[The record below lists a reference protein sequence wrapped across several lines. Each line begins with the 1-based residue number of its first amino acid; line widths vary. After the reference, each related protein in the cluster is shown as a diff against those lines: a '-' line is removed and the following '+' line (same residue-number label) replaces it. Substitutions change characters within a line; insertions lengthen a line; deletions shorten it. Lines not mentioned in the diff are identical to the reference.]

1 MSLRSFN
8 CLTRYHYHLWFTL
21 DERHFVAV
29 SLIKLNNN
37 NLFPMFKMIGV
48 LFEVMLRYSYA
59 VWEAAGDARLV
70 RPISLLQT
78 EEIGGQVPRP
88 TTSPVGICIICILM
102 SYCQFVIQWFIPLIS
117 KKPAHLMSFLG
128 FVLLFLSWADEFQL

>member
-1 MSLRSFN
+1 
-8 CLTRYHYHLWFTL
+8 
-21 DERHFVAV
+21 
-29 SLIKLNNN
+29 
-37 NLFPMFKMIGV
+37 MFKMIGV

-59 VWEAAGDARLV
+59 VWEAAGDAWLV